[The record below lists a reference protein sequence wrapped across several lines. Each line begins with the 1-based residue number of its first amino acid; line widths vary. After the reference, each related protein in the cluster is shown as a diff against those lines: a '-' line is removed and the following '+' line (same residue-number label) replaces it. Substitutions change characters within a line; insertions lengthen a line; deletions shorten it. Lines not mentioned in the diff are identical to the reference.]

1 MGAGQSKA
9 DSDEKVFYS
18 ETPIQFDEAVVNHLT
33 DNSASPAPSSE
44 RQSSIDAQIRNRIQ
58 AELEALRQQEEE
70 VKHQIEQALEKE
82 NLDRER
88 SLAGEE
94 SDSEN
99 EGSEAGSVRNSAA
112 LAGDLEELKAKVER
126 FQSRQA
132 LSEFPEVQAASEAVV
147 TCYKSHPTTTLDCWK
162 EVARFKDAVSGVE
175 QHYID
180 SLRS

>member
-1 MGAGQSKA
+1 M
-9 DSDEKVFYS
+9 
-18 ETPIQFDEAVVNHLT
+18 
-33 DNSASPAPSSE
+33 
-44 RQSSIDAQIRNRIQ
+44 
-58 AELEALRQQEEE
+58 
-70 VKHQIEQALEKE
+70 KHQIEQALEKE

-94 SDSEN
+94 SDSES

-147 TCYKSHPTTTLDCWK
+147 TCYK
-162 EVARFKDAVSGVE
+162 
-175 QHYID
+175 
-180 SLRS
+180 

>member
-1 MGAGQSKA
+1 M
-9 DSDEKVFYS
+9 
-18 ETPIQFDEAVVNHLT
+18 
-33 DNSASPAPSSE
+33 
-44 RQSSIDAQIRNRIQ
+44 
-58 AELEALRQQEEE
+58 
-70 VKHQIEQALEKE
+70 KHQIEQALEKE

-94 SDSEN
+94 SDNEN

-147 TCYKSHPTTTLDCWK
+147 TCYK
-162 EVARFKDAVSGVE
+162 
-175 QHYID
+175 
-180 SLRS
+180 